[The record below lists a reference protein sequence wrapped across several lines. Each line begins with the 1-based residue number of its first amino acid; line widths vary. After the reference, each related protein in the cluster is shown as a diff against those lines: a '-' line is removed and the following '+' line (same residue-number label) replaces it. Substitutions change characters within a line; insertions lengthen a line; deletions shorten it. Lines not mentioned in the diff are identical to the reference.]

1 MDRFDK
7 TGGDRSLVSGGFPRG
22 ETILG
27 RDFGRGRKKGRR
39 PATVW
44 KLVPEPG
51 EQVFFR
57 FPSVSLRF
65 WSRTYW
71 SWRAR
76 EMCFTEPSRKFPRFT
91 PVCARKL
98 NRKPLIILPFFSP
111 PPLISFRR
119 KNQFTKYS
127 GWFTFLTIDKN
138 VKRCFSQRYNNGTF
152 SKKKKKKR
160 EKAMRDRFDEM
171 GEKIGEII
179 GEWRRKEGWV

>member
-1 MDRFDK
+1 MIKPAAIVLSFRAVFRVERQFW
-7 TGGDRSLVSGGFPRG
+7 GGILVG
-22 ETILG
+22 
-27 RDFGRGRKKGRR
+27 DGRR
-39 PATVW
+39 VGGPPQFENLCQSQANKFFFVFPPFPYDFDPALTD
-44 KLVPEPG
+44 PD
-51 EQVFFR
+51 
-57 FPSVSLRF
+57 
-65 WSRTYW
+65 
-71 SWRAR
+71 AR

-152 SKKKKKKR
+152 SKKKKR